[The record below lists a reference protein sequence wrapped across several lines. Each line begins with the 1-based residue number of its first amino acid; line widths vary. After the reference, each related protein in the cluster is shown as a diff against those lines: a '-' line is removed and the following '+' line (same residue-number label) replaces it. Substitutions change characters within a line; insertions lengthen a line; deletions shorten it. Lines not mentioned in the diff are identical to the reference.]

1 MNLSQ
6 AFDKTLKDLNISA
19 RWLSRKSG
27 VGERMISS
35 FRNSRQRIY
44 SDTLDKLID
53 ALPLNAKK
61 HFFGLLLGNKISLE
75 ELVAEMDEA
84 GLSALLLLIAARISP
99 QPSNKSA
106 TSLSVGQQVKIA
118 FSPEQSIE
126 VELQTGDRIGSTKK
140 RILT

>member
-1 MNLSQ
+1 
-6 AFDKTLKDLNISA
+6 
-19 RWLSRKSG
+19 
-27 VGERMISS
+27 MISS

-53 ALPLNAKK
+53 
-61 HFFGLLLGNKISLE
+61 
-75 ELVAEMDEA
+75 AEMDEA

-99 QPSNKSA
+99 QPSSKSA